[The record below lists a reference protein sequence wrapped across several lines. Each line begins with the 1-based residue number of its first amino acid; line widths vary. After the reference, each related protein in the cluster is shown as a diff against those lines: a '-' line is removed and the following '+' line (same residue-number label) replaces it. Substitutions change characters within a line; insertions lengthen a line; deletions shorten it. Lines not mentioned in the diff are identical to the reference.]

1 MEENTTS
8 QDGLY
13 ATISYWGGIKKP
25 PKTTPNR
32 NGGLFLQARYGGKQ
46 TMDILVIVLILGLFI
61 WVLWL
66 NYKIEKEKKRN
77 RILQAFIAGTIRSV
91 SNYKSKTDEIDD
103 ADDLPAQNSQLPIP
117 YENILE
123 NIDWEFSKDFWIEP
137 FKKWLKHDRKLF
149 DDSKYKNDGFNFIYW
164 DFFDKRLK
172 EWFSK
177 ELISPKN
184 KAYIRD
190 DIEITG
196 DNVNELEGEIAML
209 KDLLTSA

>member
-1 MEENTTS
+1 MN
-8 QDGLY
+8 
-13 ATISYWGGIKKP
+13 
-25 PKTTPNR
+25 
-32 NGGLFLQARYGGKQ
+32 
-46 TMDILVIVLILGLFI
+46 ILLIVAIFCLFI

-123 NIDWEFSKDFWIEP
+123 NIDWEFSKDFCIEP
-137 FKKWLKHDRKLF
+137 FKKWLKNDRNLF

-177 ELISPKN
+177 ELMSPKN
-184 KAYIRD
+184 RAYIRD

-196 DNVNELEGEIAML
+196 DNVDELEGEIAML
-209 KDLLTSA
+209 KDLRNGKLDDCSFTPESIDEKLIIMFYHIKPEKREEAKKAILERRTHNK

>member
-1 MEENTTS
+1 
-8 QDGLY
+8 
-13 ATISYWGGIKKP
+13 
-25 PKTTPNR
+25 
-32 NGGLFLQARYGGKQ
+32 
-46 TMDILVIVLILGLFI
+46 
-61 WVLWL
+61 LWL

-103 ADDLPAQNSQLPIP
+103 ADDLPAQTSQLPIP

-137 FKKWLKHDRKLF
+137 FKKWLKHDRNLF

-177 ELISPKN
+177 ELMPPKN

-209 KDLLTSA
+209 KDLKNGKLDDCSFTPENIDDKLIIMFYHIKPEKREEAKKAILERRTHNK